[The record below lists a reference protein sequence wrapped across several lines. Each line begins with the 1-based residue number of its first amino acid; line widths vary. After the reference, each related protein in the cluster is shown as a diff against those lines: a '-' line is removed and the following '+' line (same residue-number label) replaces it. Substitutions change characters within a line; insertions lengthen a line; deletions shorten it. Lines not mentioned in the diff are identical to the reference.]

1 MNKQLRTNGLT
12 HQIMDPE
19 VTTQGNRYLVYPL
32 VENQMNSLGRN
43 HYTNIL
49 SINLPFPD
57 GY

>member
-19 VTTQGNRYLVYPL
+19 VTTQGNRYLIYPL

-49 SINLPFPD
+49 
-57 GY
+57 